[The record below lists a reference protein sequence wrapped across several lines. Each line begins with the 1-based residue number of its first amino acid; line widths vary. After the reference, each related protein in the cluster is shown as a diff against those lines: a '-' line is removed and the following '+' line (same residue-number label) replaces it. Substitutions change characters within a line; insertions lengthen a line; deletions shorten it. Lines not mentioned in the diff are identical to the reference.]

1 MGNLTPDDWR
11 QDISPDLSNLH
22 PDGLILGGLREMGRQ
37 GFGDGPLVLDSHPA
51 DVGRTPWTVSDAS
64 AAARP
69 APAGPALNQDW
80 TQLPRLDAIE
90 AGEHG
95 SGYYVY
101 GTDDTERIGTAARGQ
116 WGRPRTMEVI
126 NAVADRLA
134 TGDSYTP
141 LGIGNISLPTGG
153 RFPPHRWHQDG
164 LGVDVR
170 PARTDSAQL
179 PVTYRDQQYDR
190 AATQR
195 LIDAFHATGQVD
207 KIYFNDP
214 MIGGVQPSK
223 GHDNHFHVQI
233 KR

>member
-1 MGNLTPDDWR
+1 
-11 QDISPDLSNLH
+11 
-22 PDGLILGGLREMGRQ
+22 
-37 GFGDGPLVLDSHPA
+37 
-51 DVGRTPWTVSDAS
+51 
-64 AAARP
+64 
-69 APAGPALNQDW
+69 
-80 TQLPRLDAIE
+80 
-90 AGEHG
+90 
-95 SGYYVY
+95 
-101 GTDDTERIGTAARGQ
+101 
-116 WGRPRTMEVI
+116 MEVI
-126 NAVADRLA
+126 SAVADRLA
-134 TGDSYTP
+134 TGASYTP
-141 LGIGNISLPTGG
+141 FGIGNISLPTGG

-214 MIGGVQPSK
+214 MIGDVQPSK